1 MERLAGDEGE
11 DALDYIISVDIFS
24 EGWEFLG
31 DKIEPE
37 VVCRIFL
44 MFGLMKVG
52 SSL

>member
-1 MERLAGDEGE
+1 MIFAFQRGYGE
-11 DALDYIISVDIFS
+11 VKG
-24 EGWEFLG
+24 GWEFLG

-52 SSL
+52 RSL